1 MIDVQLS
8 IFISVWLGV
17 GFGLP
22 TAMIVLH
29 YLQKIIKVKN
39 KKGE

>member
-1 MIDVQLS
+1 MIDINMS

-22 TAMIVLH
+22 IAMIVLH
-29 YLQKIIKVKN
+29 YLKRLFGIKEI
-39 KKGE
+39 KK

>member
-1 MIDVQLS
+1 MIDIQLS

-22 TAMIVLH
+22 VAMIVLH
-29 YLQKIIKVKN
+29 YLQKVFKVKT
-39 KKGE
+39 